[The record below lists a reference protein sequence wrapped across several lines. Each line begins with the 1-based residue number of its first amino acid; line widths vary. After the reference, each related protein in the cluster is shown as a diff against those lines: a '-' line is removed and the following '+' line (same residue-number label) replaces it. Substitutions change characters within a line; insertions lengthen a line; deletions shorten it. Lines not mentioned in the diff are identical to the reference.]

1 MSKKPLFSH
10 IPVRRIYVVAGTYW
24 QYECWRRE
32 NQLGPGLES
41 VYVADS
47 YRLRGLENPLVIY
60 YGTFGDRQD
69 LDEICAIVHA
79 QMRTV

>member
-1 MSKKPLFSH
+1 MAKQPTR
-10 IPVRRIYVVAGTYW
+10 IPTRRIYVVAGTHQ

-32 NQLGPGLES
+32 NHLGPSLES

-69 LDEICAIVHA
+69 IGEICAVIHA
-79 QMRTV
+79 QMRPV